1 MDLSFLYEPVNTLL
15 FLTAVI
21 YLLSN
26 LDDLFIDIVYWTR
39 FAWLKISDNPRAR
52 MHEKKLRTGKER
64 PLAVMIPAWQES
76 GVIAQMVTN
85 TQRFAEYEDYTLFI
99 GVYRNDPETEKVVDL
114 LVKKYDNIVKTVVP
128 HDGPTCKAD
137 CLNWIIHSIFAH
149 EKNTDREFRM
159 VVMHDSEDVI
169 HPLEFRLFNHLIDNH
184 DFIQIPVRP
193 LEREWYQFVSGTYMD
208 EFAEF
213 HSKDMIVRNFLCG
226 IVPSAGVSTCFSRE
240 ALKKL
245 EEQNQGEIFNTSSLT
260 EDYEIG
266 YRVSSLNFQQKFSK
280 YWLDIA
286 LTPKNKYRRKGIKRI
301 PLAVGEY
308 FPQTLW
314 TAIRQK
320 TRWNIGIFF
329 QSAGRLTWQGSFF
342 TKYFFIRDR
351 KGILT
356 NILILPAYFLSFL
369 VIFFWILEDLQLVTA
384 FELTLPSWLIWANFL
399 LFSQRMMERFLFT
412 RYSYGWREG
421 FLSLPRVMVSNLINM
436 SSTARSLFIYAKSL
450 IFKEK
455 ITWDKTTHFYPSLDT
470 LDFEENSELGEY
482 LIKRNILT
490 PHKYARL
497 LHHRDMSR
505 KALGEILIEEGLL
518 TRRQLLSYVSDLTD
532 YPIADTASAN
542 LKTAAELLPLPL
554 LQKHNIFPLNRDSN
568 NCLTIATARR
578 VSTAV
583 LQDILDQGYRDVIP
597 CIILKEDLHDLLDRL

>member
-1 MDLSFLYEPVNTLL
+1 ML

-26 LDDLFIDIVYWTR
+26 LDDLFIDIVYWAR

-52 MHEKKLRTGKER
+52 MHERKLRTGKER

-149 EKNTDREFRM
+149 EKNTGREFRM

-169 HPLEFRLFNHLIDNH
+169 HPLEFRLFNHLIDKH

-213 HSKDMIVRNFLCG
+213 HAKDMIVRNFLCG

-240 ALKKL
+240 ALEKL
-245 EEQNQGEIFNTSSLT
+245 GEQNQGEIFNTSSLT

-266 YRVSSLNFQQKFSK
+266 YRVSALNFQQKFSK

-308 FPQTLW
+308 FPKTLW

-369 VIFFWILEDLQLVTA
+369 VIFFWILGDLQLVTA

-436 SSTARSLFIYAKSL
+436 SSTVRSLFIYGKSL

-455 ITWDKTTHFYPSLDT
+455 IAWDKTTHFYPSPDT

-490 PHKYARL
+490 PNKYARL

-505 KALGEILIEEGLL
+505 KALGDILIEEGLL
-518 TRRQLLSYVSDLTD
+518 TRRQLLSYISDLTD
-532 YPIADTASAN
+532 YPIADTTSAN
-542 LKTAAELLPLPL
+542 LKTAAELLPPSL
-554 LQKHNIFPLNRDSN
+554 LQKHNIFPLNRDEN
-568 NCLTIATARR
+568 NCLTIATAKR
-578 VSTAV
+578 VSPSV
-583 LQDILDQGYRDVIP
+583 LQEILDQGYSDVIP
-597 CIILKEDLHDLLDRL
+597 CIILKEDLHDLLDSL